1 MVDILDKPS
10 DVTIP
15 LGSSLLVRVGYLV
28 VSLVPLINL
37 NHTSLYY
44 YIVYVLVRVVLYR
57 TCTSTSGTLSSCTST
72 SGTIYRIYCLK
83 FTLKY

>member
-1 MVDILDKPS
+1 MVDILDKPN

-37 NHTSLYY
+37 NHTYKAL
-44 YIVYVLVRVVLYR
+44 LLYR
-57 TCTSTSGTLSSCTST
+57 TSTST